1 MLMTLLFALELKF
14 ILKSES
20 NARGNLTD
28 YLL

>member
-14 ILKSES
+14 ILKREI

-28 YLL
+28 SLL